1 MDYTEY
7 IEKGIEKAETVTK
20 IFEVDVLSQYD
31 LKILRRLK
39 KMEMP
44 LFKDIDDIFLQSLFW
59 RDAEV
64 KPVYSKNR
72 IRYIDYF
79 NDVPLT
85 IKAGDCKLYY
95 HTRYY
100 LLGRNNNLDSIDCF
114 EACLK
119 DSGFLEIQELS
130 RKKSILIL

>member
-1 MDYTEY
+1 MDYKEY

-20 IFEVDVLSQYD
+20 IFEVDVISQYD

-39 KMEMP
+39 KYEMP
-44 LFKDIDDIFLQSLFW
+44 LFKDIDDILLQSSFW

-64 KPVYSKNR
+64 KPVNSKNR

-79 NDVPLT
+79 NDVSLT
-85 IKAGDCKLYY
+85 IKAGDCKLYFY
-95 HTRYY
+95 TADY
-100 LLGRNNNLDSIDCF
+100 LVQRKVALTSIICF
-114 EACLK
+114 EECLK
-119 DSGFLEIQELS
+119 DSGFLEIQERS